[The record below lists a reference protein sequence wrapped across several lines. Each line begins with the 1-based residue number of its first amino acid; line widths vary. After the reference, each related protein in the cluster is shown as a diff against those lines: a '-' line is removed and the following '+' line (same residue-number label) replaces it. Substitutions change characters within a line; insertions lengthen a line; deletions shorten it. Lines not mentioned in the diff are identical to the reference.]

1 MEEKDINNMNPSE
14 DLSTNTEENENEK
27 KNESIDL
34 DVTFVEKPDPN
45 GPDYAEKVES
55 ERSKLFADYKKSKN
69 ISNIS
74 MITVLALGI
83 GAVVLITRQIFVCKI
98 IGWVLV
104 GVAVVGMIL
113 FYVLTHNKFP
123 NETKEYIKE
132 VSYLLNQRNFDNQS
146 FEQVQYNSKEKIES
160 GDITCD
166 SVYKNFVQVSS
177 RNVVK
182 GRFDNHSF
190 VCADVALY
198 GEGPKRSKTTLFV
211 GKYITLQNDLHF
223 EGRYVL
229 VSKLQNPVDLP
240 NGIED
245 LTVLFQDENHIIYGP
260 ENAKYNEDLGREFV
274 NRINKIKVGEG
285 LINLNVVV
293 WAGHT
298 AAYASYNDDVM
309 SIPFDKPFSRD
320 ANEKFRANLY
330 EILSDLRKL
339 LK

>member
-1 MEEKDINNMNPSE
+1 MENKEINNMNPSE
-14 DLSTNTEENENEK
+14 DLSTSIENNENQ
-27 KNESIDL
+27 NSSESIDL
-34 DVTFVEKPDPN
+34 DVTFVEKPDSE

-55 ERSKLFADYKKSKN
+55 QRSELFQAYKKSKN
-69 ISNIS
+69 LSNIS
-74 MITVLALGI
+74 MIVVLALGI
-83 GAVVLITRQIFVCKI
+83 GAVVLITRDPFVCKV

-104 GVAVVGMIL
+104 GIAVVGMIL

-123 NETKEYIKE
+123 NKTKQYIKDITY
-132 VSYLLNQRNFDNQS
+132 VLNQRNFDNQMY
-146 FEQVQYNSKEKIES
+146 EQVKYNHKEKMEA

-166 SVYKNFVQVSS
+166 NVYKDFNQVSS

-190 VCADVALY
+190 VCADLALY
-198 GEGPKRSKTTLFV
+198 GEGPKRSKLTLFV

-229 VSKLQNPVDLP
+229 VSKLMNPVDLP
-240 NGIED
+240 NGVGD
-245 LTVLFQDENHIIYGP
+245 LSVLFEDESHIVYGP
-260 ENAKYNEDLGREFV
+260 ENGKYNEDLGREFV
-274 NRINKIKVGEG
+274 SKINKIKVGEG

-309 SIPFDKPFSRD
+309 SIPFDKPFSRES
-320 ANEKFRANLY
+320 NEKFRANLF

>member
-1 MEEKDINNMNPSE
+1 MEEKEINNMNPSE
-14 DLSTNTEENENEK
+14 DLSTSIEEKETQSES
-27 KNESIDL
+27 ESINL
-34 DVTFVEKPDPN
+34 DVTFVEKPEAEDR
-45 GPDYAEKVES
+45 DYAEKVEFQRS
-55 ERSKLFADYKKSKN
+55 ELFKEYKKSKN
-69 ISNIS
+69 LSSIS
-74 MITVLALGI
+74 MIVVLALAV
-83 GAVVLITRQIFVCKI
+83 GAVVLITRDPFVCKV

-104 GVAVVGMIL
+104 GIAVVGMIL

-123 NETKEYIKE
+123 NKTKDYIKDIT
-132 VSYLLNQRNFDNQS
+132 YILNQRNFDNQL
-146 FEQVQYNSKEKIES
+146 FTKVQYNSKEKVET

-166 SVYKNFVQVSS
+166 VAYKDFSQVSS

-190 VCADVALY
+190 QCADLALY

-211 GKYITLQNDLHF
+211 GKYITIQNDLHF

-229 VSKLQNPVDLP
+229 VSKLANPVDLP
-240 NGIED
+240 NATGD
-245 LTVLFQDENHIIYGP
+245 LTVLFEDDLHVIYGP
-260 ENAKYNEDLGREFV
+260 ENGKYNEDLGREFV
-274 NRINKIKVGEG
+274 SKVNKIKVGEG
-285 LINLNVVV
+285 LINLIVVV

-309 SIPFDKPFSRD
+309 SIPFDKSFSRE
-320 ANEKFRANLY
+320 ANEKFRANLF